1 MIGLSDYLI
10 LSAILFSI
18 GLVGVI
24 RRKNLLMLFF
34 ATEIMLNAANVAFAA
49 ISSYHHDLSGQM
61 FAFFI
66 IAVAAIAVA
75 ASEVAVGLGLLILLY
90 KKYGTLDL
98 DNFTMLKG

>member
-1 MIGLSDYLI
+1 MIGLGHYLI
-10 LSAILFSI
+10 LASILFAI

-49 ISSYHHDLSGQM
+49 ISSYHHDLTGQM

-66 IAVAAIAVA
+66 VAVA
-75 ASEVAVGLGLLILLY
+75 ASEVAVGLGLLILIY
-90 KKYGTLDL
+90 KKYGSLDL
-98 DNFTMLKG
+98 DDYSVLKG

>member
-1 MIGLSDYLI
+1 MIGLGHYLV
-10 LSAILFSI
+10 LASILFAI

-49 ISSYHHDLSGQM
+49 ISSYHHDLTGQM

-66 IAVAAIAVA
+66 VAVA
-75 ASEVAVGLGLLILLY
+75 ASEVAVGLGLLILIY
-90 KKYGTLDL
+90 KKYGSLDL
-98 DNFTMLKG
+98 DDYSVLKG